1 MELIL
6 CIVVSL
12 TTLDPMSLGT
22 ILYLNVVLGTLER
35 HWMLVSFIRKVV
47 SPCDNWR
54 QARMGG
60 EGLAVVLVVAEP
72 FVSLAMHHSLQ

>member
-22 ILYLNVVLGTLER
+22 ILYLNVILGTLEM
-35 HWMLVSFIRKVV
+35 HWMFVSFIRKVV
-47 SPCDNWR
+47 SPCYNWR

-60 EGLAVVLVVAEP
+60 EGLVIVLVVVEP
-72 FVSLAMHHSLQ
+72 FVSLAMHLSLQ

>member
-12 TTLDPMSLGT
+12 TTSDPICLGT

-72 FVSLAMHHSLQ
+72 FVSLAMHYSLQ

>member
-1 MELIL
+1 MDLIL
-6 CIVVSL
+6 CIVVTL
-12 TTLDPMSLGT
+12 TTSDPICLGT

-54 QARMGG
+54 QARMDG
-60 EGLAVVLVVAEP
+60 EDLVIILVMAKP
-72 FVSLAMHHSLQ
+72 FVSFAMHHSLQ